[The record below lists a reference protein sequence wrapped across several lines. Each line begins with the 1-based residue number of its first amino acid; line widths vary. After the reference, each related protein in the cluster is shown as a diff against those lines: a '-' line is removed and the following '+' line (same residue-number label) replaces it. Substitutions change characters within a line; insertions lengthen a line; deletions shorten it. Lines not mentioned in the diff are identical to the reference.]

1 MKTKLALCA
10 LSLLAGVFA
19 ASASAKPTVYIPH
32 QSTVVRLCD
41 QAEVVVVGRLART
54 ENVSIGEQG
63 IDFAEFPAKG
73 DPKRADGQPFVR
85 REAVIT
91 VSQTL
96 KGESLV
102 TGGELRVV
110 SIRQLQFDNY
120 DDDLKSGEAIY
131 FAFRRADGR
140 LVIHSQERGTIS
152 AQANA
157 GDLNGA
163 IDFTRRYLAASQ
175 TPATRFASIKDALVR
190 SIRLNGSRLSVDAA
204 LEFSWHSGDY
214 KAHLTAAD
222 TQVLMNAAKNA
233 LPGTEERIELITT
246 IGRYKPDGAM
256 NELLGMVLNDAT
268 FTTSSI
274 AAWAMEEID
283 RKGAVDM
290 LNASFDGATL
300 TQQMLVVRALGL
312 IHPKDWHEG
321 EAARTTACNH
331 VITLLN
337 SGDETCVR
345 EALIAGRQ
353 MWAGKELSATLKGMI
368 DNRAT
373 NGLTEDALKGAII
386 VLATYR
392 SKVTQ
397 QQGVVEV
404 VHEKAYLNN
413 LALQDP
419 ALKQVVDCAILFPY
433 TSVIVDIEGRLR

>member
-1 MKTKLALCA
+1 MKTKLALFA
-10 LSLLAGVFA
+10 LSMLAGVFA
-19 ASASAKPTVYIPH
+19 AGASAKPTVYIPH

-41 QAEVVVVGRLART
+41 QADVVFVGKLNRT
-54 ENVSIGEQG
+54 ENVSIGTQG
-63 IDFAEFPAKG
+63 IDFAEYPAKG

-85 REAVIT
+85 REAVIN

-96 KGESLV
+96 KGEIS
-102 TGGELRVV
+102 GSEARVV
-110 SIRQLQFDNY
+110 SIRQMQFDNY
-120 DDDLKSGEAIY
+120 DADLKSGDAIY
-131 FAFRRADGR
+131 FAFRRADGC

-152 AQANA
+152 AEANG

-163 IDFTRRYLAASQ
+163 IDFTRRYLTASH
-175 TPATRFASIKDALVR
+175 TPATRFAAIKDALLA
-190 SIRLNGSRLSVDAA
+190 SIKLNGSRLSVDAA
-204 LEFSWHSGDY
+204 LEFSWHSEDY
-214 KAHLTAAD
+214 KSLLTAAD
-222 TQVLMNAAKNA
+222 TQALMNAAKSA
-233 LPGTEERIELITT
+233 LPGTDERIELITT

-256 NELLGMVLNDAT
+256 NELLGMVMGDGT

-300 TQQMLVVRALGL
+300 NQQMLIVRALGL
-312 IHPKDWHEG
+312 IHPKDWFEG

-353 MWAGKELSATLKGMI
+353 MWAGKELSATLKDMI
-368 DNRAT
+368 DNRAQ
-373 NGLTEDALKGAII
+373 NGLTDEALKGAIV

-413 LALQDP
+413 LSLQDP
-419 ALKQVVDCAILFPY
+419 AFKQVVDCAILFPY
-433 TSVIVDIEGRLR
+433 TSLITDIEGRLR